1 MHSEVGNRK
10 AEEKMNILVL
20 HGPNINLIGVR
31 ASSIGENVTLDKIN
45 TALRREARQKKVT
58 LKILQTDSISK
69 AMTFIKRKRKWADGC
84 LISPGAWARNGFDLL
99 DTIQLCQ
106 IPTVEVHFSSDYDPS
121 NFAASSFISDS
132 CLSTET
138 GSPLEAYTKVLDILT
153 AHIGND

>member
-1 MHSEVGNRK
+1 
-10 AEEKMNILVL
+10 MNILVL
-20 HGPNINLIGVR
+20 HGPNMNLIGVR

-45 TALRREARQKKVT
+45 TSLRREAHQKEVT
-58 LKILQTDSISK
+58 LKIIQTDDISK
-69 AMTFIKRKRKWADGC
+69 AMTFIKQNRKWADGC

-121 NFAASSFISDS
+121 NFAASSIISGS

-138 GSPLEAYTKVLDILT
+138 GPPMEAYTKVLDLLI
-153 AHIGND
+153 AHMGNN

>member
-1 MHSEVGNRK
+1 MHLEVGNRK

-20 HGPNINLIGVR
+20 HGPNMNLIGVR

-58 LKILQTDSISK
+58 LKILQTDDMSK

-121 NFAASSFISDS
+121 NFAASSIISDS

-138 GSPLEAYTKVLDILT
+138 GPPIEAYTKVLDLLT
-153 AHIGND
+153 AHIGNN